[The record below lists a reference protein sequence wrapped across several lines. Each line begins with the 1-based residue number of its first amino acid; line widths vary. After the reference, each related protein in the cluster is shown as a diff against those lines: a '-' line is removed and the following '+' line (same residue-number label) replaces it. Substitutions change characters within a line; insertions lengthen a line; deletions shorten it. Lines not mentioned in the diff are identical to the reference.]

1 MNKGTQE
8 PSVPSKMN
16 NQKGGGKGEP
26 SVPPIMI
33 VGAGIT
39 GLYAAYNLKKKNIPF
54 LVLEK
59 SNKKNIGGRMGSPLF
74 QGTHVAKGAG
84 VGRKKKDKLLI
95 KLLNELPVPYSEFNA
110 THQYARTINS
120 CDVKNQF
127 LRIKKHYEENPQN
140 TTFKEFT
147 EPFLGKEQYKNFITC
162 AGYTDYENEAVESTL
177 YHYGFEDN
185 YNDWIGLS
193 IPWTILL
200 EKLID
205 KIGSENIHTNTNV
218 LKIENQSLLENRF
231 IIHTEKGKTYQ
242 TNNIILATTVNTV
255 RKLLKNKIYNE
266 IESQPFLR
274 IYGKFS
280 KDSIPIMNDIIKT
293 TTILPGALH
302 KLIPINPEEG
312 IYMIAYTDNKGAKS
326 LRAHIE
332 NNPENRDYLVRLL
345 ERALG
350 IKPNVLK
357 LTSIIDF
364 YWEEGT
370 HYYKPM
376 PKDSPYKNRKEFIK
390 AAQHPQEG
398 IMVIGEMVSQNQ
410 GWVEGALESFWGNRG
425 SP

>member
-1 MNKGTQE
+1 MNINKE
-8 PSVPSKMN
+8 
-16 NQKGGGKGEP
+16 GGKGVRGCAATSTLFNVAKSREP
-26 SVPPIMI
+26 LVHPIII
-33 VGAGIT
+33 VGAGIA

-74 QGTHVAKGAG
+74 HGTHVAKGAG

-95 KLLNELPVPYSEFNA
+95 RLLNELHVPYSEFNA
-110 THQYARTINS
+110 TQQYARTIAPQ
-120 CDVKNQF
+120 CDVKNLF
-127 LRIKKHYEENPQN
+127 LKIKKHYEENPQN
-140 TTFKEFT
+140 TTFKNFA
-147 EPFLGKEQYKNFITC
+147 EPFLGTIQYKNFITC
-162 AGYTDYENEAVESTL
+162 SGYTDYENEAVESTI
-177 YHYGFEDN
+177 YDYGFEDN
-185 YNDWIGLS
+185 YNNWIGLS
-193 IPWTILL
+193 IPWTTLL
-200 EKLID
+200 EKLINN
-205 KIGSENIHTNTNV
+205 IGIENIHTNTNV
-218 LKIENQSLLENRF
+218 IKIENKPNSENRF
-231 IIHTEKGKTYQ
+231 LIHTEKGKTYQ
-242 TNNIILATTVNTV
+242 TNNIIMAATVNTV

-280 KDSIPIMNDIIKT
+280 KESIPIVNGIIKT
-293 TTILPGALH
+293 TMVLPGALH
-302 KLIPINPEEG
+302 KVIPINPEDG
-312 IYMIAYTDNKGAKS
+312 IYMIAYTDNKGAKT
-326 LRAHIE
+326 LKPHKE
-332 NNPENRDYLVRLL
+332 NDVDNRNYLARHL

-350 IKPNVLK
+350 IQPNVLK

-410 GWVEGALESFWGNRG
+410 GWVEGALESFL
-425 SP
+425 

>member
-1 MNKGTQE
+1 MN
-8 PSVPSKMN
+8 S
-16 NQKGGGKGEP
+16 
-26 SVPPIMI
+26 PII
-33 VGAGIT
+33 IIGAGIA

-74 QGTHVAKGAG
+74 HGTHVATGAG
-84 VGRKKKDKLLI
+84 IGRKKKDKLLI
-95 KLLNELPVPYSEFNA
+95 KLLDELHIPYSEFNT
-110 THQYARTINS
+110 THQYARTIKPH
-120 CDVKNQF
+120 CDVKNTF

-140 TTFKEFT
+140 ITFKEFV
-147 EPFLGKEQYKNFITC
+147 EPFLGKELYKNFITC
-162 AGYTDYENEAVESTL
+162 SGYTDYENEAVESTI

-185 YNDWIGLS
+185 YSDWIGLG
-193 IPWTILL
+193 IPWATLL

-205 KIGSENIHTNTNV
+205 KIGVENIHINTNV
-218 LKIENQSLLENRF
+218 LKIEDKSTPNNRF
-231 IIHTEKGKTYQ
+231 LIHTENGRIYQ
-242 TNNIILATTVNTV
+242 TNNIILAVTVNTV
-255 RKLLKNKIYNE
+255 RKLLKHKIYNE

-280 KDSIPIMNDIIKT
+280 KDSIPIMNDVIKT
-293 TTILPGALH
+293 STILPGSLH
-302 KLIPINPEEG
+302 KLIPMNEKEG

-326 LRAHIE
+326 LRSHKE
-332 NNPENRDYLVRLL
+332 NNPENRDYLARLL
-345 ERALG
+345 ERSLG
-350 IKPNVLK
+350 IQSNVLK

-376 PKDSPYKNRKEFIK
+376 PRDSPYKTRKEFIK

-398 IMVIGEMVSQNQ
+398 ILVIGEMVSQKQ
-410 GWVEGALESFWGNRG
+410 GWVEGALESLPGNLRF